1 MTIRLLGPD
10 PLILDLPDP
19 DLRSAS
25 LPDLDSRHPALD
37 GWEQGETGQVSDH
50 HVRAMREK
58 RVGVR
63 VSIDS
68 DDEAETTTAT
78 SLYSGESVLDYRGTR
93 G

>member
-78 SLYSGESVLDYRGTR
+78 SLYSGESVLHYRGTR